1 MIYKF
6 IDETIESTMELETCS
21 NRVQISIKFDY
32 DDDVWRNIMLSK
44 EDVFKLIGALHCIQK
59 DMK

>member
-21 NRVQISIKFDY
+21 NSVQISIKFDY

>member
-6 IDETIESTMELETCS
+6 RDETIESTMELETRS
-21 NRVQISIKFDY
+21 NGVEIAIKFDY
-32 DDDVWRNIMLSK
+32 DDDVWRNLILSK